1 MDEPAASR
9 RCGGQYTPIM
19 TNETI
24 RAIRRGSTLEVTL
37 DRPKANAIDAAT
49 SRALGTVFSGFRDDP
64 DLRVAIFTGAGER
77 FFSAGWDLAAGAE
90 GEDYE
95 SDFGPGG
102 FGGFTELPDLN
113 KPVIAAVNGMA
124 VGGGFELV
132 MAADLV
138 VAAEHAT
145 FFLPEASIGLIP
157 DAGAVLLPRLLPA
170 TLANEVLLAG
180 RQLSAEELHR
190 FGLVNEVVPGTD
202 LMDKAHD
209 LADRIAAHAPLAVAT
224 ILDIGRRSDG
234 LPASAALH
242 DMRSGAVETYRK
254 MLDSEDAQEGL
265 RAFTAK
271 RDPVWKGR

>member
-1 MDEPAASR
+1 
-9 RCGGQYTPIM
+9 M
-19 TNETI
+19 TDETI

-49 SRALGTVFSGFRDDP
+49 SRALGAVFAGFRDDP

-77 FFSAGWDLAAGAE
+77 FFSAGWDLAVGAD

-102 FGGFTELPDLN
+102 FGGFAELPDLN

-132 MAADLV
+132 MAAHLV

-157 DAGAVLLPRLLPA
+157 DAGSVLLPRLLPA
-170 TLANEVLLAG
+170 PLANEVLLAG
-180 RQLSAEELHR
+180 RRLSAEELHR
-190 FGLVNEVVPGTD
+190 FGLVNQVVPGRD
-202 LMDKAHD
+202 LMDTAHD
-209 LADRIAAHAPLAVAT
+209 LAGRIAASAPLSVAA
-224 ILDIGRRSDG
+224 ILDICRRSG
-234 LPASAALH
+234 GMQASAALH
-242 DMRSGAVETYRK
+242 DLRSGAVETYRK
-254 MLDSEDAQEGL
+254 VLESEDAQEGL
-265 RAFTAK
+265 RAFAEK

>member
-1 MDEPAASR
+1 
-9 RCGGQYTPIM
+9 M
-19 TNETI
+19 TDETI

-37 DRPKANAIDAAT
+37 DRPKANTIDAAT
-49 SRALGTVFSGFRDDP
+49 SRKLGAVFSGFRDDP

-102 FGGFTELPDLN
+102 FGGFAELPGLD

-157 DAGAVLLPRLLPA
+157 DAGVR
-170 TLANEVLLAG
+170 
-180 RQLSAEELHR
+180 
-190 FGLVNEVVPGTD
+190 
-202 LMDKAHD
+202 
-209 LADRIAAHAPLAVAT
+209 
-224 ILDIGRRSDG
+224 
-234 LPASAALH
+234 PASPIATGPAGQ
-242 DMRSGAVETYRK
+242 RGAP
-254 MLDSEDAQEGL
+254 G
-265 RAFTAK
+265 RAPIE
-271 RDPVWKGR
+271 R